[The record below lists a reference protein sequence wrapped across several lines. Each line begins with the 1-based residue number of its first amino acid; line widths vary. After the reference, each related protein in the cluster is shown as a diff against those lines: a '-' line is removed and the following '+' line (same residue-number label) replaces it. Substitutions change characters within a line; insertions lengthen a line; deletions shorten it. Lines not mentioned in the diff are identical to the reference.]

1 MNDTFLQPEEVTTTH
16 ADLKWQ
22 DRLDALVSGHCTE
35 DDFVE
40 EMANLRESSSS
51 SIWDIVALLDQRYRC
66 GQMPTTLYRSVESKL
81 AQRELDTFDDDMTAD
96 LPQSVGHSPVT
107 AQRIGTASISD
118 HKTPLNSARPMPV
131 VAGSELASITA
142 SDLRPCNR
150 PPMQPMEIGHVLRD
164 RYVLESGLGSG
175 GMGTVYKA
183 GDRFRCDLPES
194 ERHVA
199 IKILHENLHSRP
211 EVLTNLRRE
220 FYCAQTLSHKNIV
233 RVYELDRDGDVAFF
247 TMELLEGRT
256 LRAMMQQFHPLP
268 VKRQYAWPIIQDI
281 GAGLAHAH
289 ARKVIHGDLKP
300 QNILI
305 TNSGEVRI
313 LDFGTSCMRARQRAS
328 LERPIKTDSTALT
341 PAYASC
347 ELLDGQP
354 ADPRDDLYAFACLS
368 YELLAGEHP
377 FQNKRSNEA
386 RDLGVT
392 PRRPPGLTNRQWRAL
407 SMALSWERKDRS
419 ISVREWITEL
429 NARSPRLGPLVRNHD
444 LSAERLP
451 RGKISAPRRTI
462 PLLGVLLILLMTWGM
477 INWPSKDPINGGG
490 IRLSAAASKV
500 PANVDTSA
508 SNAAPSPIA
517 SPASAENRI
526 PDAVAPA
533 NVSSLTS
540 QPLVPP
546 ARKALGHDGER
557 ARVRSESVNTIE
569 IGARSY
575 SIRSDWN
582 FAEIR
587 VHRSFGFEDDAT
599 FEWWTEPA
607 SAQAGFDYVPQTRTT
622 HVFSNGLRSASVF
635 VKVLANPARKSAG
648 VFYVVIGN
656 PSKGN
661 SLGSVTRTAIQLLAS
676 QRAP

>member
-1 MNDTFLQPEEVTTTH
+1 
-16 ADLKWQ
+16 
-22 DRLDALVSGHCTE
+22 
-35 DDFVE
+35 
-40 EMANLRESSSS
+40 
-51 SIWDIVALLDQRYRC
+51 
-66 GQMPTTLYRSVESKL
+66 
-81 AQRELDTFDDDMTAD
+81 
-96 LPQSVGHSPVT
+96 
-107 AQRIGTASISD
+107 
-118 HKTPLNSARPMPV
+118 
-131 VAGSELASITA
+131 
-142 SDLRPCNR
+142 
-150 PPMQPMEIGHVLRD
+150 
-164 RYVLESGLGSG
+164 
-175 GMGTVYKA
+175 
-183 GDRFRCDLPES
+183 
-194 ERHVA
+194 
-199 IKILHENLHSRP
+199 
-211 EVLTNLRRE
+211 
-220 FYCAQTLSHKNIV
+220 
-233 RVYELDRDGDVAFF
+233 
-247 TMELLEGRT
+247 
-256 LRAMMQQFHPLP
+256 
-268 VKRQYAWPIIQDI
+268 
-281 GAGLAHAH
+281 
-289 ARKVIHGDLKP
+289 
-300 QNILI
+300 
-305 TNSGEVRI
+305 
-313 LDFGTSCMRARQRAS
+313 
-328 LERPIKTDSTALT
+328 
-341 PAYASC
+341 
-347 ELLDGQP
+347 
-354 ADPRDDLYAFACLS
+354 
-368 YELLAGEHP
+368 
-377 FQNKRSNEA
+377 
-386 RDLGVT
+386 
-392 PRRPPGLTNRQWRAL
+392 
-407 SMALSWERKDRS
+407 
-419 ISVREWITEL
+419 
-429 NARSPRLGPLVRNHD
+429 

-508 SNAAPSPIA
+508 SNAAPSPTA

-533 NVSSLTS
+533 KVSSLTS

-607 SAQAGFDYVPQTRTT
+607 SAQAVFDYVPQTRTT

-661 SLGSVTRTAIQLLAS
+661 SLGSVTRTAIQLPAS
-676 QRAP
+676 SRRTDGT